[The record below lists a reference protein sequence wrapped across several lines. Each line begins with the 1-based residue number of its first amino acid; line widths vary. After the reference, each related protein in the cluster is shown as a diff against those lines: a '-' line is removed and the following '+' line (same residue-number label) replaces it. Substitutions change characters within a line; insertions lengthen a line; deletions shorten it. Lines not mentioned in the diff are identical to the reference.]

1 MHSTAIMWWALA
13 YLAFAIQIQWMAFRV
28 GTFKFY
34 TALLFPVS
42 LIFFIMVFFRSIFL
56 VAIKRS
62 VMWKGVAIS
71 LKDKA

>member
-1 MHSTAIMWWALA
+1 
-13 YLAFAIQIQWMAFRV
+13 MAFRV

-42 LIFFIMVFFRSIFL
+42 LLFFITVFFRSIFL